1 MHAFTKRS
9 CTWKDFQ
16 HAASLQCKPRYHLAT
31 VVLYHVIVVSL
42 LVDRGVLLTKLAGM
56 GITKSSWKCRP
67 QNSRFFLSKSVKK
80 SVKPGVRVLRARSA
94 LASHSLVSDL
104 LFDCSRVLACENIR
118 FSSLFA
124 PGDVRAKRPQRR
136 RARRNG
142 CFRRPRVYFNRQK
155 YRLFCSLLEMDTEL
169 PIRQN
174 TAG

>member
-1 MHAFTKRS
+1 MG
-9 CTWKDFQ
+9 KDFQ
-16 HAASLQCKPRYHLAT
+16 NAASLQWKPRYHLAT

-80 SVKPGVRVLRARSA
+80 SVKRGVRVLRVRSA
-94 LASHSLVSDL
+94 LASHSLVPDL
-104 LFDCSRVLACENIR
+104 LFDC
-118 FSSLFA
+118 
-124 PGDVRAKRPQRR
+124 RA
-136 RARRNG
+136 
-142 CFRRPRVYFNRQK
+142 YFNRQK
-155 YRLFCSLLEMDTEL
+155 YRLFSSLLEMDTGL